1 MTACAI
7 RFRLDGPGPATF
19 LVECDGELRVYARG
33 VLGGAMPRSKVLASL
48 ADRGV
53 HWTPA
58 AGEIELDLT
67 VEDQSMRQAD
77 AVARFAIDPALI
89 PARQSDANGSFA

>member
-7 RFRLDGPGPATF
+7 RYRLDGPGPATF

-67 VEDQSMRQAD
+67 VEDQAMRQAD
-77 AVARFAIDPALI
+77 AVARFAIDPASI
-89 PARQSDANGSFA
+89 PAQQLEAKGSFA

>member
-7 RFRLDGPGPATF
+7 RYRLDGPGPATF
-19 LVECDGELRVYARG
+19 LVECDGEFRVYARG

-67 VEDQSMRQAD
+67 VEDRAMRQAD
-77 AVARFAIDPALI
+77 ADARFAIDPAAM
-89 PARQSDANGSFA
+89 PARQLDANSSFT